1 MNKKGQLAA
10 AMNQLSAVAI
20 GFFVFIIVVFATLK
34 GAATIKSTVTQNS
47 VSNNATYNN
56 MTKLENSIGQFA
68 EYGDLIVIIAILA
81 VVIALVASAFV
92 IGRR

>member
-1 MNKKGQLAA
+1 MMNKKGQLAA

-34 GAATIKSTVTQNS
+34 GASTIRATETSGTGV
-47 VSNNATYNN
+47 YNN